1 MRIQMTPKTVRRIL
15 SADGYLD
22 LGMPERAIE
31 ELDRIED
38 AGPLEGPVQLL
49 HGIALKQTQNH
60 RDAIT
65 HLEKAARIMPS
76 PIRRFAWRELVDA
89 YRAVGSDALADMAQK
104 LGGDGEFQLKISLP
118 FADLTLNIPTSSKV
132 AMPGL

>member
-22 LGMPERAIE
+22 LGMPEKAVE
-31 ELDRIED
+31 ELEKIGD
-38 AGPLEGPVQLL
+38 AGPLEGPVQLMY
-49 HGIALKQTQNH
+49 GIALKQTQNF

-65 HLEKAARIMPS
+65 HLEKAARVMPS

-89 YRAVGSDALADMAQK
+89 YRAVGSEELATLAQK
-104 LGGDGEFQLKISLP
+104 LGGDGEFQLKIALP
-118 FADLTLNIPTSSKV
+118 FAQMTLNIPTSTKT
-132 AMPGL
+132 A